1 MYLFFTN
8 GKMEL
13 RKVVTFP
20 KSPSDRFPSR
30 TRIQVCLESVPLS
43 ARHQNLCPE
52 CASPG
57 TGQWE
62 GPTGLWSQGRSKDHQ
77 VCALSHVFPYFPG
90 ELKSN
95 LSYIVFNCFLG
106 PTGQCTWGNDTF
118 YDLTLIEYNQFRISK
133 VTKFLKILGSSFFF
147 FQSLTHL
154 LPNGPQ
160 NQKSSNPCFIIYQL
174 LGLSRP

>member
-1 MYLFFTN
+1 MEKWSSERWSLFQNLLVTDLHL
-8 GKMEL
+8 GL
-13 RKVVTFP
+13 RFRCVW
-20 KSPSDRFPSR
+20 
-30 TRIQVCLESVPLS
+30 L
-43 ARHQNLCPE
+43 QNLCPWVRVTWNW
-52 CASPG
+52 P
-57 TGQWE
+57 QWE
-62 GPTGLWSQGRSKDHQ
+62 GSTGLWSQGRSKDHQ

-118 YDLTLIEYNQFRISK
+118 YDLTLIEYNQFGTSK
-133 VTKFLKILGSSFFF
+133 VTKFLKILGSSFFFF

-160 NQKSSNPCFIIYQL
+160 NQKSSNSYFIIYQL